1 MYKGGEGANQLGARW
16 ARMSVIFARTG
27 PRVGPNGGDVC
38 APAKTDDPA
47 GMVATK
53 TRVAK

>member
-27 PRVGPNGGDVC
+27 PRVGTNGGDVC

>member
-1 MYKGGEGANQLGARW
+1 MYNGGEGANQLGARW

-38 APAKTDDPA
+38 APAKADDPT

-53 TRVAK
+53 ARVVQ